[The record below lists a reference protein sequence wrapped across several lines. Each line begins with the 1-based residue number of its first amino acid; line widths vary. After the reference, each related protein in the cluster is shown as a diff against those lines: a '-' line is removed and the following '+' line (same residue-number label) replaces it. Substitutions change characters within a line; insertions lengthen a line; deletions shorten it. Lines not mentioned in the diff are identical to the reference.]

1 MLGTA
6 LLVPGEFVEALPLLG
21 VVSGESFVVSER
33 NSDTKIL
40 EENIDLGWRIERI
53 EDRVSIGQKAG
64 AWSVQHRDVLLR
76 SDGGDKS
83 RCVVCARGNRIAV
96 VCNRDFDRTLLLG
109 LESDTESWT
118 LKGNSESKLVQR
130 EDLERRAR

>member
-33 NSDTKIL
+33 NSDTKIV
-40 EENIDLGWRIERI
+40 EENIDLGWRVERI
-53 EDRVSIGQKAG
+53 EDRASIGQRAG

-76 SDGGDKS
+76 RDGGVKS
-83 RCVVCARGNRIAV
+83 RFVACARGNRIAV

-118 LKGNSESKLVQR
+118 WKGDSESKLVQR
-130 EDLERRAR
+130 EDLELRAR